1 MPETLLRPWPGGEG
15 RWGGGGSRPRWAV
28 LEVMTEKRERR

>member
-15 RWGGGGSRPRWAV
+15 RWGGGSRPRWAV